1 MRIPTLPAALVAA
14 AVSGGASAA
23 EVEVLIDKS
32 RYEPP
37 SVVVK
42 AGDTVVWRNAETR
55 TSHDVAFDDGVQSDR
70 LMPED
75 QYQRTFATPGRY
87 RYHCVP
93 HPHMK
98 GEVVVEP

>member
-1 MRIPTLPAALVAA
+1 MRNTVLPAIVIASMTST
-14 AVSGGASAA
+14 AVAA
-23 EVEVLIDKS
+23 EVEVLIDKN

-37 SVVVK
+37 SVTVK

-55 TSHDVAFDDGVQSDR
+55 TSHDVAFDDGVQSER

-75 QYQRTFATPGRY
+75 QYRRTFATPGRY

>member
-1 MRIPTLPAALVAA
+1 MRIATLTAALVATA
-14 AVSGGASAA
+14 FSGGASAA
-23 EVEVLIDKS
+23 EVEVLIDKN
-32 RYEPP
+32 RYEPA
-37 SVVVK
+37 SITVK

-55 TSHDVAFDDGVQSDR
+55 TSHDVAFDDDVQSER

-75 QYQRTFATPGRY
+75 QYRRTFATPGRY